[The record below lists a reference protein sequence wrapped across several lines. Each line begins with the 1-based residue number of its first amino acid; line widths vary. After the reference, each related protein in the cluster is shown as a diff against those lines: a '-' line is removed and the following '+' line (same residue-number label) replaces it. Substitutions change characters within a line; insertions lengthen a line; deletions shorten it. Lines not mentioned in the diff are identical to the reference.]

1 MLINPVSPDCD
12 QTDLFSRPVFGS
24 IPTTV
29 ILTTFT
35 LTRRI
40 LLSAS
45 PLCYRWAKTNGKPVD
60 QHPSMMQGGTQ
71 KCTISEEKLNQVQL
85 QLELLQASLD
95 EVMHNTRLTTNDR
108 ITDKLSWYISGGFI
122 ARRSALSCKA
132 PS

>member
-85 QLELLQASLD
+85 ARTSSGWD
-95 EVMHNTRLTTNDR
+95 EVMHFNTRMTNCTIRHKTDTVVLAR
-108 ITDKLSWYISGGFI
+108 IGWFYRKTISI
-122 ARRSALSCKA
+122 VLQSS
-132 PS
+132 